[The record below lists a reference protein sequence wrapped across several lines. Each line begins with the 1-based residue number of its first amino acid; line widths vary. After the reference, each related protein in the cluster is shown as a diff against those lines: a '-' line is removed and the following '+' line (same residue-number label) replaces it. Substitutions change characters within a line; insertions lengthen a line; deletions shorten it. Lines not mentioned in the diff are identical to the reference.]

1 MTGTEYRGR
10 VRDQTMNRRKGAVLL
25 LLASSLG
32 VQSTLLQ
39 VQKLVEVDVPLVR
52 GVSVLALLVHIGS
65 QL

>member
-10 VRDQTMNRRKGAVLL
+10 VRDQTMNRRKGV